1 MIDISKR
8 PFKKIDLPFPISED
22 LSHAID
28 VFLEYINTQ
37 DGMLEDCYRDEIE
50 FWLKDS
56 AEKLSAD
63 QYNLIKDYYVFEG
76 IYKKDKSNG

>member
-8 PFKKIDLPFPISED
+8 PFKKIDLPFPISEE

-28 VFLEYINTQ
+28 VFLEYINSQ
-37 DGMLEDCYRDEIE
+37 DGMLEDCYRSEIH

-56 AEKLSAD
+56 AEKLTPD
-63 QYNLIKDYYVFEG
+63 QYNLIKDYYVLGG
-76 IYKKDKSNG
+76 IFK